1 MTSSVHRTA
10 ILLQSKPTV
19 RLDMNAGNQVLLQ
32 QESAIPQVMNVLR
45 RRWRVVAICALAGV
59 CAVLA
64 LTAIL
69 FPRYTAKAQIVFE
82 LPKWST
88 GGQDRTVGAIDDAA
102 VDSQVAAI
110 ASDASL
116 ARILGSF
123 WTQAQEKGDGSGL
136 AAKIVQSYSLDDLG
150 RHLNVFKE
158 LHSRVISVTF
168 SSKDP
173 ALAAAVAN
181 RAIEVY
187 LAHVAKQT
195 EADRKTVLKSL
206 DKRTPVARAELEQ
219 AQARLQDYRVGGS
232 SAKSELRLS
241 ELQQEVTTA
250 RELYNGLI
258 ARKAQ
263 LLERKVLPDVRVLS
277 RAGVPEVP
285 SSPNPK
291 LLILPALIFAAG
303 FGGVLAV
310 FMEKLDYRL
319 RSEQEIRDSLG
330 IPCIGVLPRVR
341 FKQKLDA
348 YEDLQK
354 SDVYR
359 HLQQKPFPPY
369 GEAVRSIVATALQIG
384 REQAPPQVFLVTS
397 SNVGEG
403 KSTLAA
409 SFAAYAASLD
419 RKVLLIDFWSRRT
432 EHAKKPSPS
441 NAASAAPTVPDS
453 RSTADLISASPPV
466 PDGHPTID
474 LISAATFLAA
484 SRSKAA
490 SVAAP
495 VLDGQPMADLISA
508 IPEMGIDYC
517 LPLSRGYVDAVKLI
531 ASGQMQSFF
540 DEIRPYYGCVVID
553 SKPIFDSTETR
564 LLAAMADKV
573 VFAVEWGSRPDI
585 PQNALR
591 LLREALG
598 EDAFESRVAGVM
610 TQVPLKKDAKYHRGD
625 FGEPLSRMRSA
636 AHDQA

>member
-1 MTSSVHRTA
+1 
-10 ILLQSKPTV
+10 
-19 RLDMNAGNQVLLQ
+19 MNAGNRILLQ
-32 QESAIPQVMNVLR
+32 QESAIPQVMSVLR

-88 GGQDRTVGAIDDAA
+88 GGQDRTAGAIDDAA

-110 ASDASL
+110 ASEASETRML
-116 ARILGSF
+116 ESF
-123 WTQAQEKGDGSGL
+123 RAQAHEKGDGSGL
-136 AAKIVQSYSLDDLG
+136 AAKIVQNYSLDDLD

-168 SSKDP
+168 TSKDP
-173 ALAAAVAN
+173 ALAAAIAN

-187 LAHVAKQT
+187 LAHVAEQT
-195 EADRKTVLKSL
+195 EADRKTVLRSL
-206 DKRTPVARAELEQ
+206 NKRIPVARAELEQ
-219 AQARLQDYRVGGS
+219 AEARLQDYRIGGS
-232 SAKSELRLS
+232 GAKSELRVG
-241 ELQQEVTTA
+241 ELQQQVTTA

-258 ARKAQ
+258 GRKAQ

-285 SSPNPK
+285 SSPDPK
-291 LLILPALIFAAG
+291 LLVLPALIFACG
-303 FGGVLAV
+303 LGGVLAV
-310 FMEKLDYRL
+310 FMEKLDCRL
-319 RSEQEIRDSLG
+319 RSEQDIRDSLG
-330 IPCIGVLPRVR
+330 IPCIGVLPRVP
-341 FKQKLDA
+341 FEQKLLA

-369 GEAVRSIVATALQIG
+369 GEAIRSIVANALQIG

-397 SNVGEG
+397 SNVGDG

-419 RKVLLIDFWSRRT
+419 RKVLLIDFWSSRT
-432 EHAKKPSPS
+432 ELAEKPSPS
-441 NAASAAPTVPDS
+441 NAASTALPVPDS
-453 RSTADLISASPPV
+453 PPTAADLISAAPAV
-466 PDGHPTID
+466 PDGHPTTD
-474 LISAATFLAA
+474 LISAATCLAA

-490 SVAAP
+490 SAAP
-495 VLDGQPMADLISA
+495 SVLDGQPMADLISA

-540 DEIRPYYGCVVID
+540 DEIRPHYGCVVVD

-573 VFAVEWGSRPDI
+573 VFAVEWGTKPDI
-585 PQNALR
+585 PQNALH

-598 EDAFESRVAGVM
+598 EDVFEGRVAGVI
-610 TQVPLKKDAKYHRGD
+610 TQVPLKKDAKYRGGNV
-625 FGEPLSRMRSA
+625 GEFLSRMRPA
-636 AHDQA
+636 APDQA